1 MELRENL
8 AYFSSGNVNRE
19 KISQIFSRE
28 TEIFQKMEILR
39 HLLMFQETE
48 IPYISQKGILRTLTY
63 VGLWY
68 I

>member
-8 AYFSSGNVNRE
+8 AYFSSGKVNRE